1 MTDKKPEFNVKGI
14 PKELTIDNG
23 PSFLRANY
31 KSKYEQD
38 AAQKKQLELARNSS
52 YIGSKKMQ

>member
-14 PKELTIDNG
+14 PG

>member
-1 MTDKKPEFNVKGI
+1 MTDEKPEFDVKGFVN
-14 PKELTIDNG
+14 ELVTDNG

-52 YIGSKKMQ
+52 HIGSKKK